1 MTVLETVVI
10 AISLYPRSAP
20 PEARQSLLRFFV
32 WLALF
37 APLTIFLQIKFCLDH
52 LLIALGVVVDVLA
65 LGALQLDEIVLGHT
79 RSSDKSIVGNFSGAD
94 GRDRTDDLH
103 FTKVLLYH

>member
-20 PEARQSLLRFFV
+20 PEARRNLLRFFV

-37 APLTIFLQIKFCLDH
+37 APLAIFLQIKFCLDH

-79 RSSDKSIVGNFSGAD
+79 RSLG
-94 GRDRTDDLH
+94 
-103 FTKVLLYH
+103 